1 MWTLWIC
8 DESRKKSPLRG
19 GKILLIKEKH
29 GFSLLE
35 VMAAM
40 SIIAIALT
48 AVLSSQSQS
57 VSLASEAKFSTTA
70 ALLAQS
76 KLAEIETMEQRD
88 LRSDSGDFGDDF
100 LGYTW
105 ELSVSDVTLYSPEN
119 VSDHLEQIDLKISW
133 GEEEQYQYYVRLYH
147 FVPQTE

>member
-8 DESRKKSPLRG
+8 DKSRKESPLRDG
-19 GKILLIKEKH
+19 NILLIKEKH
-29 GFSLLE
+29 GFSLME
-35 VMAAM
+35 VIAAM

-57 VSLASEAKFSTTA
+57 VSLAGEAKFSTTA

-88 LRSDSGDFGDDF
+88 LRSDSI
-100 LGYTW
+100 
-105 ELSVSDVTLYSPEN
+105 
-119 VSDHLEQIDLKISW
+119 Q
-133 GEEEQYQYYVRLYH
+133 
-147 FVPQTE
+147 